1 MTFLKVGDEI
11 DKNVFLLLLL
21 SQVHGILRRS
31 SSFNTGRIEHLYQ
44 NRCAHTAG
52 RKGPVLTLETKH
64 TEKADVIIDGIVN
77 YKILYTWSTTKDKN
91 KESSVYV
98 YIYILVSL
106 VLHENPTFI
115 VCQV

>member
-98 YIYILVSL
+98 YIYISKSCF
-106 VLHENPTFI
+106 T
-115 VCQV
+115 